1 MNIQDRNKVVDHLF
15 RTEYGKVTALL
26 TYKFGTVQL
35 ERIED
40 AVQEALIKAMQ
51 LWAYTAIPDNP
62 TAWLLRVANNRMID
76 QLRRDK
82 KMDFSEDLTHFFG
95 SDSSA
100 VDEVQLDHSI
110 SDSQLKMIFACC
122 HPSLSQE
129 YQIILSLKLIGG
141 FNNREI
147 AEALLKKEDTIAKSF
162 TRAKKKLKTEI
173 RTLDIP
179 VEIGLQ
185 SRLFVVIRVIYLLFS
200 EGYAATSGSQIIK
213 RDICYE
219 AIRLA
224 LLLARNPYCEHP
236 NLNALIALMCFHV
249 SRFDARLDEN
259 LELVDLKHQD
269 RSKYSQELIR
279 IGIRHLEQAGTS
291 DHQPS
296 QYHLEAAVSYYH
308 CSAPSFEGTDWKRIL
323 RLYDLQLRK
332 QHSPIVQL
340 NRIVPYY
347 MVHGAKKALEA
358 LQALAKQTDWS
369 GSGLYYAIKAELLF
383 GAQDHNASKVALKSA
398 IGLTRNK
405 LEKRHLEK
413 KLKRLQEQGNL
424 GSV

>member
-1 MNIQDRNKVVDHLF
+1 MKKEDRNKVVDHLF

-26 TYKFGTVQL
+26 TYKFGTVRL
-35 ERIED
+35 EEIED

-51 LWAYTAIPDNP
+51 IWAYTAVPDNP

-82 KMDFSEDLTHFFG
+82 KLDFSDDLAHFFG
-95 SDSSA
+95 A
-100 VDEVQLDHSI
+100 NGAEVDEVQLDHSI

-147 AEALLKKEDTIAKSF
+147 AEALLKKEETIAKSF
-162 TRAKKKLKTEI
+162 TRAKKKLKEQI
-173 RTLDIP
+173 STLNIP

-185 SRLFVVIRVIYLLFS
+185 SRLFVVIQVIYLLFS

-224 LLLARNPYCEHP
+224 VLLSRNRYCEHP
-236 NLNALIALMCFHV
+236 NLDALIALMCFHA
-249 SRFDARLDEN
+249 SRFEARLDEK

-269 RSKYSQELIR
+269 RSKYSQELVQ
-279 IGIRHLEQAGTS
+279 IGARHLEQARTA
-291 DHQPS
+291 DNQPS
-296 QYHLEAAVSYYH
+296 RYHLEAAVSYYH
-308 CSAPSFEGTDWKRIL
+308 CIAPSFEDTDWKSIL
-323 RLYDLQLRK
+323 RLYDLQVRK

-340 NRIVPYY
+340 NRLVPYY
-347 MVHGAKKALEA
+347 MVHGAEKALEELERLDAKTDLSKSA
-358 LQALAKQTDWS
+358 L
-369 GSGLYYAIKAELLF
+369 YHAIRAELLS
-383 GAQDHNASKVALKSA
+383 GSEDYDASKSALKTA
-398 IGLTRNK
+398 IALTQNE

-413 KLKRLQEQGNL
+413 KLEWL
-424 GSV
+424 